1 MLARI
6 RGAIDSQIAAE
17 QAKARA
23 GQSSPSPLS
32 RSTSRAR
39 QASRVESSTASEA
52 EKDPSEFEDSDAAT
66 PPAIGTPTRS
76 GMPLSSESII
86 EDPLG
91 ALGTGGADGNASAA
105 GGEVKVEDTQPTG
118 AAATPKEAATGGKTT
133 AAATAPSTSTL
144 AANPDLP
151 TEVRVKLRKLDKIE
165 SRYAGMYFAPT
176 AFESVHMA

>member
-17 QAKARA
+17 QAKNRV
-23 GQSSPSPLS
+23 GQGSPSSLS
-32 RSTSRAR
+32 RSTSGAR
-39 QASRVESSTASEA
+39 QASRAGSSTASEA
-52 EKDPSEFEDSDAAT
+52 EKDPSEFEDSDTAT
-66 PPAIGTPTRS
+66 PPATGTPARS
-76 GMPLSSESII
+76 GTPLPSERVT

-91 ALGTGGADGNASAA
+91 ALGTGGANGNVNVADGKA
-105 GGEVKVEDTQPTG
+105 KVENTQPTG
-118 AAATPKEAATGGKTT
+118 AAATPKEAATGNKTA

-165 SRYAGMYFAPT
+165 SRYAGMYFSPAAT
-176 AFESVHMA
+176 ERVRMA